1 MLLVLL
7 LLVWDPNSVV
17 CVNVRGCKLV
27 VGAVILW
34 EIVIAMLWENLS
46 AEAEQVADFQFVFLG
61 LCWELC
67 CAICLSELLLKLH
80 PEFGLLFPHILDEAT
95 KELVVLKMSGCRR
108 ALVVVEFILQI

>member
-1 MLLVLL
+1 MFQKF
-7 LLVWDPNSVV
+7 
-17 CVNVRGCKLV
+17 CKSS
-27 VGAVILW
+27 W

-80 PEFGLLFPHILDEAT
+80 PEFGLLFPHNLDEAT

-108 ALVVVEFILQI
+108 ALVVVEFILQIMLPLLRQKTS